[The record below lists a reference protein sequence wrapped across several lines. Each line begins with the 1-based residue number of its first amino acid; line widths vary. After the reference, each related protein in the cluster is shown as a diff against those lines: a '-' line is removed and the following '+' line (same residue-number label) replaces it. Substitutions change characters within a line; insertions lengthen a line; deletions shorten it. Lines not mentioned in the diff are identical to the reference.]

1 MLAGP
6 RASGAALFRNG
17 DKNATWTTSQLCL
30 SLYHPFIVML
40 VEGPRSLRV
49 PIAYQSIGIVLFIAI
64 AGAIWTLGGRAIR
77 AGTL

>member
-1 MLAGP
+1 MPLGR
-6 RASGAALFRNG
+6 RASYIFLC
-17 DKNATWTTSQLCL
+17 TT
-30 SLYHPFIVML
+30 PFIVML